1 MRSWWLF
8 LFLLPVVFS
17 ITIDLPKLDNTFVM
31 LVGMLSVLVIVMYSI
46 VASFTQNPRYMAY
59 FKIELQEFITSIII
73 VAIAMAFFTGADAT
87 VQMFSNED
95 NSVELAEAV
104 TESILEDIGK
114 VYTKIAEAYNYV
126 GIATGFSHSYTV
138 ANAFYI
144 YTAKTEMPFS
154 GLSPLMGS
162 LQSAASQLTMQYF
175 AFYALKLVAGFISAV
190 VPTFVLPVGFA
201 LRIFPFTRKLGSTL
215 IAISAG
221 ALVFFPLSLVFIG
234 EIYNQIDFSNVEE
247 AKAFHTEKLEIDQY
261 NFVLDVSKAI
271 CGNVFLR
278 TLFSIGDIAFSLITS
293 LTICAISCIGAAVL
307 YGVCFAGCF
316 FPLFDLMLWSVWPL
330 INFGFM
336 SAYSAATAIFG
347 SLDYSAAVSQMEPV
361 IKILVP
367 AAAELSVFTI
377 FSMIF
382 IGIITITG
390 TRAVSSALGG
400 EQILYGISKIL

>member
-144 YTAKTEMPFS
+144 YIQLKPRCH
-154 GLSPLMGS
+154 
-162 LQSAASQLTMQYF
+162 SQDF
-175 AFYALKLVAGFISAV
+175 
-190 VPTFVLPVGFA
+190 LP
-201 LRIFPFTRKLGSTL
+201 
-215 IAISAG
+215 
-221 ALVFFPLSLVFIG
+221 
-234 EIYNQIDFSNVEE
+234 
-247 AKAFHTEKLEIDQY
+247 
-261 NFVLDVSKAI
+261 
-271 CGNVFLR
+271 
-278 TLFSIGDIAFSLITS
+278 
-293 LTICAISCIGAAVL
+293 
-307 YGVCFAGCF
+307 
-316 FPLFDLMLWSVWPL
+316 
-330 INFGFM
+330 
-336 SAYSAATAIFG
+336 
-347 SLDYSAAVSQMEPV
+347 
-361 IKILVP
+361 
-367 AAAELSVFTI
+367 
-377 FSMIF
+377 
-382 IGIITITG
+382 
-390 TRAVSSALGG
+390 
-400 EQILYGISKIL
+400 